1 MANDPHRP
9 SYHFLPPTNWMNDPN
24 GVVQWEGNY
33 HLFYQY
39 NPYGPLFGKAHWGHA
54 ISNDLVHWAHLPI
67 ALAPTP
73 GTVDED
79 GCWSGCIVNNNGVP
93 TIIYSGNRNWKQ
105 FPCIATSR
113 DDLLTW
119 EKYAGNPVITA
130 PAPGLEIVDFR
141 DHCVWKEDGTWYQLI
156 GSGIKGVGGTA
167 LLYRSKDLLQWEYMH
182 PLCIGD
188 KSTTEA
194 MWECPDFFPLNDKYV
209 LVVSPLPLA
218 RTLYFIGT
226 YSDHRFTPEF
236 QGTLDAGSHFY
247 APQTLCDDKG
257 RRIMW
262 GWLREGRSN
271 ELIQEAGWAGM
282 MSLPRI
288 LTLRPDNTLGMV
300 PAPELANLRGKHYH
314 DADIT
319 VAEIPQTVG
328 DVQGAALEI
337 IAVFA
342 RGDASAFGI
351 AIFGLHDHAEEI
363 PILYD
368 YASGHLEIDNTRS
381 NASSVIHYEVESG
394 PVTENERLKL
404 HIFIDGSV
412 IEVFA
417 NDTTCITERIY
428 LSHHDHSGI
437 GLFAH
442 GGNAKIISLDIWEMQ
457 PIWIQR
463 QE

>member
-9 SYHFLPPTNWMNDPN
+9 TYHFLPPTNWMNDPN
-24 GVVQWEGNY
+24 GVVQWKGRY

-39 NPYGPLFGKAHWGHA
+39 NPYGPLFERVHWGHA
-54 ISNDLVHWAHLPI
+54 VSNDLVHWTHLPV

-79 GCWSGCIVNNNGVP
+79 GCWSGCIVNNDGVP

-105 FPCIATSR
+105 LPCVATSH

-130 PAPGLEIVDFR
+130 PPPGLEIVGFR
-141 DHCVWKEDGTWYQLI
+141 DHCVWKEDDAWYQLI
-156 GSGIKGVGGTA
+156 GSGIKGVGGA
-167 LLYRSKDLLQWEYMH
+167 VLLYRSTDLLQWEYMH
-182 PLCIGD
+182 PLHIGD
-188 KSTTEA
+188 KSTTEEI
-194 MWECPDFFPLNDKYV
+194 WECPDFFPLGNRYV
-209 LVVSPLPLA
+209 LVVSALQLA

-226 YSDHRFTPEF
+226 YNDHRFTPEL

-247 APQTLCDDKG
+247 APQTLRDDKG

-271 ELIQEAGWAGM
+271 ELIQEAGWAGV

-288 LTLRPDNTLGMV
+288 LALLPDNILSMV
-300 PAPELANLRGKHYH
+300 PAPELSNLRGKHYH
-314 DADIT
+314 DADIPVTETPRT
-319 VAEIPQTVG
+319 VE

-337 IAVFA
+337 VAVFA

-351 AIFGLHDHAEEI
+351 AIFGSQDHAEEI
-363 PILYD
+363 AILYD
-368 YASGHLEIDNTRS
+368 HASGRLKIDSTRS
-381 NASSVIHYEVESG
+381 DANSVIQYEVESG
-394 PVTENERLKL
+394 PVAEDERLKL
-404 HIFIDGSV
+404 HIFTDSSV

-428 LSHHDHSGI
+428 LSHSNRSVI
-437 GLFAH
+437 SLFAH
-442 GGNAKIISLDIWEMQ
+442 GGKAKIISLDIWEMQ
-457 PIWIQR
+457 PIWT
-463 QE
+463 